1 MRNGMETTPM
11 GNAVKDLKATQ
22 IDEYKPEAP
31 ASAFIDGSKTRHAL
45 AGASGLYFWN
55 QTMDTSRKVADVCFN
70 VAAEPL
76 EWFECLGLPSVFR
89 RQNISCHDQH
99 VITAG

>member
-31 ASAFIDGSKTRHAL
+31 ASAFID
-45 AGASGLYFWN
+45 LYFWN